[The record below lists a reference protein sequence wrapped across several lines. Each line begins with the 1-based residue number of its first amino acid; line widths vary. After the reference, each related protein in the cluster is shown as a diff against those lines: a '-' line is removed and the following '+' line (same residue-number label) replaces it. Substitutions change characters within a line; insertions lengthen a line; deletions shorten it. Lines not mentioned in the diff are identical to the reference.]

1 MAAMPYP
8 DKFHAAVRAAKVR
21 ADGDAFSDETKL
33 LLYALDAQA
42 RNGPCPAG
50 GSRWQMSAEERAK
63 HETWTN
69 LGKMDAFEAM
79 RLYVKLLDEEVPGW
93 WRHPRGEDPDARD
106 EDGFRTPAKVR
117 GAATT
122 DDDDDDGDGA
132 RTAPGVE
139 LETPPHGKSRA
150 RNDDGVPRRPADR
163 RQRGSGGVVLADLP
177 AGLRD
182 LAPGRWARPNL
193 DHDGGPDA
201 KPPAARHQ
209 HGAVVA
215 GSKMYVVGGAKQ
227 GGRLAGDAH
236 ELDLATLRWRAL
248 EPKTDSSTG
257 ESSSND
263 EPAPVKPRS
272 TNNVGVGWLGRVLG
286 LDDDEFGSPP
296 PSKEYETNGTKEYE
310 TNGTNETAYSTSGR
324 LAPCSGHRLFAHR
337 GCVYSVGGGFKA
349 ADKGSGKGKGGVGS
363 SPSYNTSSIALLR
376 MRHDGVNG
384 ASWEE
389 VRTKGVA
396 PSARRCAAAVVVGVD
411 SLLVHGGEDPRRP
424 RRPLGDAHVLDLET
438 MAWRVVCSDRSER
451 LNEETDNGETVR
463 ASNGASGW
471 NGTLNPDPKSKRP
484 TPVARSEHAA
494 CAWSDDGVIVFGGV
508 DGSGRCLGD
517 AWLLDVAD
525 GTWTDLTRLVR
536 GPKPGPRA
544 GHAGAV
550 VGDRYWCVVGG
561 GNGRSGGG
569 DLGCAVLDLD
579 AMEWCGSG
587 DNDDESAPTRAAR
600 PPTKPRPR
608 PTLPSPSIA
617 GEGMSLCAVE
627 TAGGDGV
634 LIAFG
639 GYDGRCRGHA
649 QAFRLDDS
657 FYDSSNA
664 GRNPGVGEASKS
676 GSLSPP
682 ASSPGVAAAVAR
694 GLGTLFS
701 PMKIEDGVSSA
712 EASARLRVDALT
724 ADNLRLR
731 RENAQ
736 LREDARRVV
745 NVQQTMETALEQQRR
760 RCEALENRL
769 REERERANASFAKA
783 SELEAAAETLRA
795 RIKKLE
801 TGEEDEAEE
810 TTPAPNRR
818 GNWFM
823 NLLADT
829 PENTP

>member
-8 DKFHAAVRAAKVR
+8 DKFHAAVRAAKVL
-21 ADGDAFSDETKL
+21 ADGAAFSDETKL

-42 RNGPCPAG
+42 RNGPCPPG

-93 WRHPRGEDPDARD
+93 WRHPRGEDSDARD
-106 EDGFRTPAKVR
+106 EDGFRTPAKAG

-122 DDDDDDGDGA
+122 DDDDGDGA
-132 RTAPGVE
+132 PTTPGVA
-139 LETPPHGKSRA
+139 LETHPSQPHA
-150 RNDDGVPRRPADR
+150 RNDDGVPRRPTNR

-236 ELDLATLRWRAL
+236 ELDLATLRWRSL
-248 EPKTDSSTG
+248 EPKTDSPATEPTTTG
-257 ESSSND
+257 GSSSID
-263 EPAPVKPRS
+263 QPHVKPRS
-272 TNNVGVGWLGRVLG
+272 TNVGVGWLERVLG

-296 PSKEYETNGTKEYE
+296 PPTPPTNG
-310 TNGTNETAYSTSGR
+310 GQ

-337 GCVYSVGGGFKA
+337 GCVYSVCGGFKA
-349 ADKGSGKGKGGVGS
+349 ADTSGGGGVGS
-363 SPSYNTSSIALLR
+363 SPSSSIALLR
-376 MRHDGVNG
+376 MRHDGAG

-389 VRTKGVA
+389 VRTTGTA
-396 PSARRCAAAVVVGVD
+396 PRARRCAAAVVVGVD
-411 SLLVHGGEDPRRP
+411 ALLVHGGEDPARSH
-424 RRPLGDAHVLDLET
+424 RPLGDAHVLDLET
-438 MAWRVVCSDRSER
+438 MAWKVVCSDGSASR
-451 LNEETDNGETVR
+451 EENDEGETNRGTR
-463 ASNGASGW
+463 ASNG
-471 NGTLNPDPKSKRP
+471 SKRP
-484 TPVARSEHAA
+484 RPVARSEHAA
-494 CAWSDDGVIVFGGV
+494 CAWSDDRVLVFGGV
-508 DGSGRCLGD
+508 DASGRCLGD
-517 AWLLDVAD
+517 LWLLDVST
-525 GTWTDLTRLVR
+525 GWWTDLTTTAR

-550 VGDRYWCVVGG
+550 VADRYWCVVGG
-561 GNGRSGGG
+561 GNGRSGG

-579 AMEWCGSG
+579 TLEWCGSG
-587 DNDDESAPTRAAR
+587 ADDDESETSSRTRAPTEPQK
-600 PPTKPRPR
+600 PPRKPQP
-608 PTLPSPSIA
+608 PTLPSPSTA
-617 GEGMSLCAVE
+617 GEGMSVCAVE

-649 QAFRLDDS
+649 QAFRFPFKTFSSDGDVEQNDGKNAAGKASTPGKNGAGKASTPDS
-657 FYDSSNA
+657 
-664 GRNPGVGEASKS
+664 
-676 GSLSPP
+676 P
-682 ASSPGVAAAVAR
+682 AFSPGVAAAVAR
-694 GLGTLFS
+694 GLGAMFS
-701 PMKIEDGVSSA
+701 PMKIEADVSSA

-745 NVQQTMETALEQQRR
+745 NVQRTMETALEQQKR
-760 RCEALENRL
+760 RCEALEKRL
-769 REERERANASFAKA
+769 GEERERANSSLAKVA
-783 SELEAAAETLRA
+783 ELEAAAEASRA

-801 TGEEDEAEE
+801 TGEEDGTEE
-810 TTPAPNRR
+810 TTPPPNRR

>member
-93 WRHPRGEDPDARD
+93 WRHPRGADPDARD

-122 DDDDDDGDGA
+122 DDDDDGDGA

-139 LETPPHGKSRA
+139 LETPPSRPRA

-248 EPKTDSSTG
+248 EPKKTDATG

-263 EPAPVKPRS
+263 EPVKPVKPKS

-286 LDDDEFGSPP
+286 LDDDEFGSP
-296 PSKEYETNGTKEYE
+296 KGYETNE
-310 TNGTNETAYSTSGR
+310 TNEAAYSYSTSGR

-337 GCVYSVGGGFKA
+337 GCVYSVGGGFKVK
-349 ADKGSGKGKGGVGS
+349 ADEPGKGKGG
-363 SPSYNTSSIALLR
+363 SSIALLR
-376 MRHDGVNG
+376 MRHDGAG

-438 MAWRVVCSDRSER
+438 MAWRVVCSDGSER
-451 LNEETDNGETVR
+451 LDEETDDGETVR

-471 NGTLNPDPKSKRP
+471 NGTLNPNPKSKRP
-484 TPVARSEHAA
+484 NPVARSEHAA
-494 CAWSDDGVIVFGGV
+494 CAWSDDRVIVFGGV
-508 DGSGRCLGD
+508 DASGRCLGD
-517 AWLLDVAD
+517 VWLLDVAD

-550 VGDRYWCVVGG
+550 VGDRYWCIVGG

-579 AMEWCGSG
+579 AMEWCGS
-587 DNDDESAPTRAAR
+587 DDDDDDESATSSGLRAPSRAAR
-600 PPTKPRPR
+600 TPTKPRP

-657 FYDSSNA
+657 FYDAND

-682 ASSPGVAAAVAR
+682 ASASSPGVAAAVAR

-701 PMKIEDGVSSA
+701 PMKIEDGVSST

-769 REERERANASFAKA
+769 LEERERANASFAKA

>member
-139 LETPPHGKSRA
+139 LETPPYGKSRE
-150 RNDDGVPRRPADR
+150 RNDDDGVPRRPADR

-248 EPKTDSSTG
+248 EPKTDSTG

-272 TNNVGVGWLGRVLG
+272 TNVGVGWLGRVLG

-310 TNGTNETAYSTSGR
+310 TDETNETAYSTSGR

-363 SPSYNTSSIALLR
+363 SPSGHASSIALLR

-438 MAWRVVCSDRSER
+438 MAWRVVCSDGSER

-471 NGTLNPDPKSKRP
+471 NGTLNPNPKSKRP

-494 CAWSDDGVIVFGGV
+494 CAWSDDRVIVFGGV
-508 DGSGRCLGD
+508 DASGRCLGD

-587 DNDDESAPTRAAR
+587 DDDDESAPTRAAR

-783 SELEAAAETLRA
+783 SELEAAAESLRA

>member
-1 MAAMPYP
+1 
-8 DKFHAAVRAAKVR
+8 
-21 ADGDAFSDETKL
+21 
-33 LLYALDAQA
+33 
-42 RNGPCPAG
+42 
-50 GSRWQMSAEERAK
+50 
-63 HETWTN
+63 
-69 LGKMDAFEAM
+69 MDAFEAM

-93 WRHPRGEDPDARD
+93 WRHPRGEDSDARD
-106 EDGFRTPAKVR
+106 EDGFRTPAKVG

-122 DDDDDDGDGA
+122 ADDDGDGA
-132 RTAPGVE
+132 PTTPGVE
-139 LETPPHGKSRA
+139 LETRPSRPHA
-150 RNDDGVPRRPADR
+150 RNDDGVPRRPTDR

-215 GSKMYVVGGAKQ
+215 GSKMYIVGGAKQ

-236 ELDLATLRWRAL
+236 ELDLATLRWRSL
-248 EPKTDSSTG
+248 EPKTDSSATEPTTTG
-257 ESSSND
+257 GSSSID
-263 EPAPVKPRS
+263 QPHVKPRS
-272 TNNVGVGWLGRVLG
+272 TNVGVGWLERVLG
-286 LDDDEFGSPP
+286 LDDDPFGFRVSPNPKPPTPP
-296 PSKEYETNGTKEYE
+296 PTIG
-310 TNGTNETAYSTSGR
+310 GR

-337 GCVYSVGGGFKA
+337 GCVYSVGGGFKVTPVNA
-349 ADKGSGKGKGGVGS
+349 TSVGS
-363 SPSYNTSSIALLR
+363 SQPSRASSIALLR
-376 MRHDGVNG
+376 MRHDGAG

-389 VRTKGVA
+389 VRTKGPA
-396 PSARRCAAAVVVGVD
+396 PRARRCAAAVVVGVD
-411 SLLVHGGEDPRRP
+411 ALLVHGGEDPAHP
-424 RRPLGDAHVLDLET
+424 HRPLGDAHVLDLET
-438 MAWRVVCSDRSER
+438 MAWNVVCSDGSAPSRG
-451 LNEETDNGETVR
+451 ETDKGETNRGTR
-463 ASNGASGW
+463 ASNG
-471 NGTLNPDPKSKRP
+471 SKRP
-484 TPVARSEHAA
+484 RPVARSEHAA
-494 CAWSDDGVIVFGGV
+494 CAWSDDRVLVFGGV
-508 DGSGRCLGD
+508 DASGRCLGD
-517 AWLLDVAD
+517 LWLLDVST
-525 GTWTDLTRLVR
+525 GTWTDLTPTAK

-550 VGDRYWCVVGG
+550 VADRYWCVVGG
-561 GNGRSGGG
+561 GNGRSGG

-587 DNDDESAPTRAAR
+587 ADDDESETSSRLRAPTEPQK
-600 PPTKPRPR
+600 PPRKPQP
-608 PTLPSPSIA
+608 PTLPSPSTA
-617 GEGMSLCAVE
+617 GEGMSVCAVE

-649 QAFRLDDS
+649 QAFRFPFKTFSSVEPDDGT
-657 FYDSSNA
+657 N
-664 GRNPGVGEASKS
+664 GVGKASTPNS
-676 GSLSPP
+676 
-682 ASSPGVAAAVAR
+682 AAFSPGVAAAVAR
-694 GLGTLFS
+694 GLGAMLS
-701 PMKIEDGVSSA
+701 PMKIEAGVSSA

-736 LREDARRVV
+736 IREDARRVV
-745 NVQQTMETALEQQRR
+745 NVQRTMETALEQQKR
-760 RCEALENRL
+760 RCEALEKALLEERAL
-769 REERERANASFAKA
+769 LGEERERANASLAKVA
-783 SELEAAAETLRA
+783 ELEAAAEASRA

-801 TGEEDEAEE
+801 TGEEDGTEE

>member
-106 EDGFRTPAKVR
+106 EDGFRTPAKVG
-117 GAATT
+117 GAAGRS
-122 DDDDDDGDGA
+122 DDDDGDGA
-132 RTAPGVE
+132 PTTPGVE
-139 LETPPHGKSRA
+139 VETPPSRPHA
-150 RNDDGVPRRPADR
+150 RNEHGVPRRPTAR
-163 RQRGSGGVVLADLP
+163 RQRGSGGVVLAELP

-236 ELDLATLRWRAL
+236 ELDLATLRWRSL
-248 EPKTDSSTG
+248 EPKTEKKTDPTNASI
-257 ESSSND
+257 
-263 EPAPVKPRS
+263 EPPVKPQS
-272 TNNVGVGWLGRVLG
+272 TNVGVGWLGRVLG
-286 LDDDEFGSPP
+286 LDDDEFGSPQP
-296 PSKEYETNGTKEYE
+296 AVPNVPDETSGVLTH
-310 TNGTNETAYSTSGR
+310 GR

-349 ADKGSGKGKGGVGS
+349 ADKPGGGGVGS
-363 SPSYNTSSIALLR
+363 YSTTYGTTTSYSTIALLR
-376 MRHDGVNG
+376 MRHDGVG
-384 ASWEE
+384 GRCEWEE
-389 VRTKGVA
+389 VRTAGVA
-396 PSARRCAAAVVVGVD
+396 PLARRCAAVCVVGVD
-411 SLLVHGGEDPRRP
+411 ALLVHGGEDPAHP
-424 RRPLGDAHVLDLET
+424 HRPLGDAHVLDLET
-438 MAWRVVCSDRSER
+438 MAWRQVACSDGSAS
-451 LNEETDNGETVR
+451 NEGETNR
-463 ASNGASGW
+463 GTYQANG
-471 NGTLNPDPKSKRP
+471 SKRP
-484 TPVARSEHAA
+484 MPVARSEHVA
-494 CAWSDDGVIVFGGV
+494 CAWSDDCVIVFGGV
-508 DGSGRCLGD
+508 DASGRCLGD
-517 AWLLDVAD
+517 LWLLNVAT
-525 GTWTDLTRLVR
+525 GAWTDLTRLVP

-550 VGDRYWCVVGG
+550 VADRYWCIVGG
-561 GNGRSGGG
+561 GNGRSGG

-587 DNDDESAPTRAAR
+587 ADERESETSSLGLRASSTTE
-600 PPTKPRPR
+600 PQPGL
-608 PTLPSPSIA
+608 TLPSPSTA
-617 GEGMSLCAVE
+617 GEGMSMCAVE

-649 QAFRLDDS
+649 QAFRFPKLT
-657 FYDSSNA
+657 SSA
-664 GRNPGVGEASKS
+664 PDVRNVEPNIDGKNGVGKASTPDS
-676 GSLSPP
+676 HQ
-682 ASSPGVAAAVAR
+682 AHSPGVAAAVAR

-701 PMKIEDGVSSA
+701 PMKIEGDGVSSA

-745 NVQQTMETALEQQRR
+745 NVQRTMETALEQQKR

-769 REERERANASFAKA
+769 GEERERANASLAKVA
-783 SELEAAAETLRA
+783 ELEAAADALRA

-801 TGEEDEAEE
+801 MGGEEDETAE